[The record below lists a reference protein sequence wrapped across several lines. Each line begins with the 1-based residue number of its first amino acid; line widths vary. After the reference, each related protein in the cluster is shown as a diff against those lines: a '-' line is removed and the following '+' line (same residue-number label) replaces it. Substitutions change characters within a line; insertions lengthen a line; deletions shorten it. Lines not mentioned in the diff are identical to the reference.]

1 MIKRVLVTGGMG
13 FIGSNFIRYM
23 LRAHDDVQ
31 IINLDKLTY
40 AGNPQNLEGIDDSRH
55 RFVRGDVCDQTLVSE
70 LMSECDAVVH
80 FAAETHVD
88 RSIDYAGDFIQTDVF
103 GTFILLEAARKHDVR
118 RFVHIS
124 TDEVYGEAMSN
135 PSKEDDAL
143 MPKSPYAASKA
154 GADRLAFSY
163 YCTYGTPVVI
173 SRCANNYGP
182 YQYPEK
188 LIPLFVTNAIDGLPL
203 PIYGSGENIRDWIFV
218 EDHCRAIDALLRAEG
233 HEGEVFNVGANEER
247 TVLDIA
253 SIILSTLN
261 RPESLIMHVDD
272 RPGHVGRHAVDTEK
286 IRRELDWEPTYG
298 FREAMERTIRWY
310 ENNENWWRPLKS
322 GEFREYYRKHYSNR
336 MN

>member
-1 MIKRVLVTGGMG
+1 VLVTGGMG
-13 FIGSNFIRYM
+13 FIGSNFIRYL

-31 IINLDKLTY
+31 IVNLDKLTY

-55 RFVRGDVCDQTLVSE
+55 RFVRGDVCDQTLVGE
-70 LMSECDAVVH
+70 LMTECDAVVH

-88 RSIDYAGDFIQTDVF
+88 RSIDYAGDFVQTDVF

-163 YCTYGTPVVI
+163 YCTYGTPIVI

-203 PIYGSGENIRDWIFV
+203 PIYGSGKNLRDWIFV

-253 SIILSTLN
+253 SIILSTLD
-261 RPESLIMHVDD
+261 RPESLIRHVDD

-310 ENNENWWRPLKS
+310 ENNEDWWRPLKS
-322 GEFREYYRKHYSNR
+322 GEFKEYYHKHYSNR